1 MMSVSEI
8 SGFVLAL
15 LVMLLGLIGAVVPA
29 LPGTPLI
36 FLAAVGHK
44 LWLGDRSVSWWI
56 VALLGIV
63 TALTLLVDYL
73 ATAYGAKKMGATWR
87 GILGAALGAML
98 GMLWLPFGLI
108 VGPFLGATLLELATG
123 KEWREAGKAGVGA
136 TLGFLA
142 GTIGKVAACLGMI
155 GLWTLLTLWHGL
167 AGK

>member
-1 MMSVSEI
+1 MMNVAEI

-15 LVMLLGLIGAVVPA
+15 LVMLLGLIGALVPV

-36 FLAAVGHK
+36 FLAALGHK

-56 VALLGIV
+56 IGLLGLV
-63 TALTLLVDYL
+63 TSLTLLVDFL
-73 ATAYGAKKMGATWR
+73 ASAYGAKKMGATWR
-87 GILGAALGAML
+87 GAVGAAVGGIL

-108 VGPFLGATLLELATG
+108 IGPFLGATLLEMATG

-142 GTIGKVAACLGMI
+142 GTVGKVAACLGMI
-155 GLWTLLTLWHGL
+155 SFWALLVLWQGF